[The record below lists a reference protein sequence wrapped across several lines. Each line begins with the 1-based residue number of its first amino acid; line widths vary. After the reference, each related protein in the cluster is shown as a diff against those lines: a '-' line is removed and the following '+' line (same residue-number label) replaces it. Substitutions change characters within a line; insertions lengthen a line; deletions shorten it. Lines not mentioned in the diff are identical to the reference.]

1 MLRCVPRFGCLA
13 HLPTNA
19 FISFFYSF
27 TWGAFCISTV
37 MAMKSLTS
45 CMAKDEEEGEEPDA
59 AAQPKEE
66 EADPKEAEVDKD
78 VVPLPEDEEVGA

>member
-1 MLRCVPRFGCLA
+1 
-13 HLPTNA
+13 
-19 FISFFYSF
+19 
-27 TWGAFCISTV
+27 